1 MTGRDLHELAGALR
15 TALGDAADEPA
26 ARVAGGCI
34 GESWRWRTGTATCAF
49 VKTLPAAETAM
60 LEAEAAALVE
70 LEAAGAIRVPR
81 VLGRGVAGSLAWLAL
96 EWLDLETPSPATDA
110 ELGERLAGLHRVRAE
125 RHGWHRD
132 NYIGRTPQVNAP
144 HADWVSFLRACRL
157 APQLELA
164 RANGHPTRLVDRG
177 LLLLEVAD
185 VFYASYAPAPSL
197 LHGDL
202 WSGNRAAL
210 AGGEPVVYD
219 PACHYGDREAD
230 VAMTRLFGG
239 FGPRFYAAYQATWPL
254 DAAAGYRRDLHNL
267 YHVLNHLNL
276 FGGSYVAQASRMID
290 GLLAEAGR

>member
-1 MTGRDLHELAGALR
+1 MKDGGLRELAAALR
-15 TALGDAADEPA
+15 AALGTAADAPE
-26 ARVAGGCI
+26 ARVEGGCI
-34 GESWRWRTGTATCAF
+34 GESWRWRTGAATHAF
-49 VKTLPAAETAM
+49 VKTLPAAQAAL
-60 LEAEAAALVE
+60 LEAEAAGLAE
-70 LEAAGAIRVPR
+70 LESAGAIRVPR
-81 VLGRGVAGSLAWLAL
+81 MLGRGLAGPHAWLAL
-96 EWLDLETPSPATDA
+96 EWLDLEAPSAASDA
-110 ELGERLAGLHRVRAE
+110 QLGERLAALHRVRAD

-132 NYIGRTPQVNAP
+132 NYIGRTPQANAP
-144 HADWVSFLRACRL
+144 HADWVTFLRSRRL
-157 APQLELA
+157 EPQLRLA
-164 RANGHPTRLVDRG
+164 RANGQPARLVDRG
-177 LLLLEVAD
+177 LLLLEVLD
-185 VFYASYAPAPSL
+185 VFYASYSPAPSL

-276 FGGSYVAQASRMID
+276 FGDAYAAQAARMID